1 MEDKGLTKV
10 DLLYYLKQLIGV
22 IVLEA
27 LGFLVLYF
35 FGPSLIP
42 FIGAGLCFTLS
53 QVSENITEMLSL
65 SLCLTDYHA
74 ILLL

>member
-1 MEDKGLTKV
+1 MEDKGLTKAN
-10 DLLYYLKQLIGV
+10 LSYYLKQLIGV

-27 LGFLVLYF
+27 LGFLVLYV
-35 FGPSLIP
+35 FGSSLIP
-42 FIGAGLCFTLS
+42 FIGAGLCFMLS

-65 SLCLTDYHA
+65 YLTDYHA